1 MSYILDAL
9 KKIEHEKVKKS
20 SPGATPSISGG
31 LFNERKPAGRA
42 GGRKIVV
49 ILVLVV
55 LASAAT
61 FGITWFALKGDGN
74 KQVATT
80 QSVAPAVAP
89 PVVPQPVPLPAPPQ
103 PQLQPQPQPVAPPV
117 VKPLAAPVEV
127 VPPEEEPGRK
137 LTIRKKNTAAPLPS
151 PQLATP
157 ARQPVMPTRQSA
169 QPAGQAVPPP
179 ADIKVSGIAWQD
191 EHSARRA
198 VVNGFLLKE
207 GSVVAGAKITAIM
220 TDRVRFSSPSGV
232 FELRLDASSPGD
244 QKR

>member
-9 KKIEHEKVKKS
+9 KKIEHEKIKKS

-31 LFNERKPAGRA
+31 LFKERKPPSGRF

-55 LASAAT
+55 LASLAT
-61 FGITWFALKGDGN
+61 FGITWFALKGNNN
-74 KQVATT
+74 KLAATAP
-80 QSVAPAVAP
+80 SVAPAVTPAF
-89 PVVPQPVPLPAPPQ
+89 VPQPVPVAAPPQ
-103 PQLQPQPQPVAPPV
+103 PQLQPQPAAAPV
-117 VKPLAAPVEV
+117 VKLSAAPVEV

-137 LTIRKKNTAAPLPS
+137 LMVRKKSTAAPLPS
-151 PQLATP
+151 PQLAAPT
-157 ARQPVMPTRQSA
+157 RLPVMPARQSA
-169 QPAGQAVPPP
+169 QPAVQAVPAP
-179 ADIKVSGIAWQD
+179 ADIKVFGIAWQD

-220 TDRVRFSSPSGV
+220 TDRVRFTSPSGV